1 MISLAP
7 DPTLPGAVPELIC
20 AWVMVGLGEGGREE
34 LRHKLVMIEGVGG
47 DDLNLSLPVSSCLN
61 FKKGETGFSLANLAD
76 CVSVEL
82 LPGGVGEEGREVGL
96 VKLPLF
102 IDVFSK
108 LVSISLF
115 LESSSLINFFVLQ
128 LSGS

>member
-7 DPTLPGAVPELIC
+7 DPTLPGTVPEVIC

-47 DDLNLSLPVSSCLN
+47 DELNLSLPDSSCLN

-76 CVSVEL
+76 CVLAEL
-82 LPGGVGEEGREVGL
+82 LPGVGEEGRDVGL
-96 VKLPLF
+96 LKLPLF

-108 LVSISLF
+108 LVPISHF
-115 LESSSLINFFVLQ
+115 LESSSLINFFV
-128 LSGS
+128 

>member
-47 DDLNLSLPVSSCLN
+47 GELNLSLPVSSCLN
-61 FKKGETGFSLANLAD
+61 FKKGDTGFSLVNLAE
-76 CVSVEL
+76 CVLAEL
-82 LPGGVGEEGREVGL
+82 LSGVGEQGRDVGL
-96 VKLPLF
+96 LKLPIF

-108 LVSISLF
+108 LVPISHF
-115 LESSSLINFFVLQ
+115 FESSSLFVLQ
-128 LSGS
+128 LSDS